1 MKVLLGKSFVNGVF
15 SMASCNNIPFSPWI
29 FPVITDNLDDNLGW
43 ILEPFI
49 DGIALC
55 PILKVMSHHVL
66 IITDWWFNRYSTHVF
81 RWQTNIYT
89 HISYTICVI
98 FQWYSDV
105 PMIFNDTPRC
115 VPYLCT
121 RLQHLEWVEAKCG
134 CGYHGGKRQ
143 KNGSWDIT
151 DKSKLWLYRY
161 YIYSFY
167 IYQIFFK

>member
-1 MKVLLGKSFVNGVF
+1 MITWGESWNHLLMVSHYVPFWKLCHIMFWSLQIDDLIVIQLMFSVDKPTYILIYHILYVLYSNDIL
-15 SMASCNNIPFSPWI
+15 M
-29 FPVITDNLDDNLGW
+29 FP
-43 ILEPFI
+43 
-49 DGIALC
+49 
-55 PILKVMSHHVL
+55 
-66 IITDWWFNRYSTHVF
+66 
-81 RWQTNIYT
+81 
-89 HISYTICVI
+89 
-98 FQWYSDV
+98 WYS
-105 PMIFNDTPRC
+105 MILQD

-167 IYQIFFK
+167 IYQIFFKWI